1 MRRVIF
7 NKKGG
12 VGKSTISCNLA
23 AISAS
28 KGYKTLVIDLD
39 TQGNSTHYLL
49 GENAFREHQAT
60 ANEDEHHGID
70 KTLADFFNSTLGVSL
85 FTKNAGDS
93 LKESIHQTPFPN
105 LDVLPS
111 HPELEHQ
118 QSKLESRY
126 KIFKLKEAL
135 DKLGHY
141 DHIYIDTPPAL
152 NFYTRSA
159 LIAAN
164 SCLIPFDCD
173 DFSRQALYSLL
184 ETVEEIK
191 QDHNAELEVEG
202 IIVNQFQSRAKLPQ
216 RLVNELIEEGQ
227 PVLNTKLSPSV
238 KVRESHSEC
247 QPLIH
252 FSPKHKITEEFMTLF
267 DELEK

>member
-28 KGYKTLVIDLD
+28 KGFKTLVIDLD
-39 TQGNSTHYLL
+39 TQGNSTQYLL
-49 GENAFREHQAT
+49 GEKVFL
-60 ANEDEHHGID
+60 NEPLIGEPASEEDD
-70 KTLADFFNSTLGVSL
+70 KTLADFFNSILGVSL
-85 FTKNAGDS
+85 FGKSASES
-93 LKESIHQTPFPN
+93 LRESIHKTPFEN

-126 KIFKLKEAL
+126 KIYKLRDAL
-135 DKLGHY
+135 DKLDDY

-152 NFYTRSA
+152 NFFTRSA
-159 LIAAN
+159 LIAAD

-173 DFSRQALYSLL
+173 DFSRHALYSLL
-184 ETVEEIK
+184 ETVEEIR
-191 QDHNAELEVEG
+191 QDHNEELEIEG
-202 IIVNQFQSRAKLPQ
+202 IIVNQFQSRAKLPK
-216 RLVNELIEEGQ
+216 RLVDELIEEGH
-227 PVLNTKLSPSV
+227 PVLDVKLPASV
-238 KVRESHSEC
+238 KVRESHSEAK
-247 QPLIH
+247 PLIH
-252 FSPKHKITEEFMTLF
+252 YAPKHKMTGEFVALF
-267 DELEK
+267 DSLDH